1 MDFVFDQLSIIASLA
16 EDRQIDDELFADIVL
31 FFGICK
37 KMNFEGKDEVQII
50 AEVIA
55 KMKLN
60 GIRQESFES
69 ILEYSKKIFCK

>member
-1 MDFVFDQLSIIASLA
+1 MDFVFDQLLIIASLA
-16 EDRQIDDELFADIVL
+16 KDRQIDDEFFADMVL

-37 KMNFEGKDEVQII
+37 KTKPEGKDEVTML
-50 AEVIA
+50 AEVIE

-69 ILEYSKKIFCK
+69 ILEFAKKITT